1 MLRIALCLMVL
12 GMLGAGFI
20 PASAMAQQ
28 AQEPPEDAFRT
39 TGLPIPRFVSLR
51 SDRVFVRSGP
61 ALRYPIKW
69 IFQHESLPVEVVQEF
84 DTWRKVRDI
93 DGDEGWIHQSLLAG
107 KRTVIV
113 QSKEEVPL
121 YRGLQGEARIVAR
134 LEPKVLAEL
143 LRCAPS
149 RCEVSAG
156 GYRGWLD
163 RNFLWGIYAEEKFD

>member
-1 MLRIALCLMVL
+1 MRFLLVILVLFVSSPALAQ
-12 GMLGAGFI
+12 GEAGAK
-20 PASAMAQQ
+20 AQK
-28 AQEPPEDAFRT
+28 DAFRT

-69 IFQHESLPVEVVQEF
+69 IFQREALPVEVIQEF
-84 DTWRKVRDI
+84 DTWRKIRDI
-93 DGDEGWIHQSLLAG
+93 DGDEGWIHQSLLSG

-113 QSKEEVPL
+113 QSKEQVPL
-121 YRGLQGEARIVAR
+121 YRGPAGEERIVAR

-143 LRCAPS
+143 LRCMTS

-156 GYRGWLD
+156 GYKGWLE
-163 RNFLWGIYAEEKFD
+163 RNILWGIYEEEKFD